1 MYEDVLKFVV
11 EILDTAIA
19 KTDLVISTEADSE
32 KSEKIIV
39 ERDKLVSVKNNLFKI
54 AYGEKK

>member
-32 KSEKIIV
+32 KSKKIIV
-39 ERDKLVSVKNNLFKI
+39 ERNKLVSVKNNLFKI

>member
-19 KTDLVISTEADSE
+19 KTDFVISTEAD
-32 KSEKIIV
+32 II
-39 ERDKLVSVKNNLFKI
+39 
-54 AYGEKK
+54 

>member
-32 KSEKIIV
+32 KSKKIIV

>member
-19 KTDLVISTEADSE
+19 KTDLFISTEADSG

-39 ERDKLVSVKNNLFKI
+39 ERDKLIGCKNNLFKI
-54 AYGEKK
+54 VYEK